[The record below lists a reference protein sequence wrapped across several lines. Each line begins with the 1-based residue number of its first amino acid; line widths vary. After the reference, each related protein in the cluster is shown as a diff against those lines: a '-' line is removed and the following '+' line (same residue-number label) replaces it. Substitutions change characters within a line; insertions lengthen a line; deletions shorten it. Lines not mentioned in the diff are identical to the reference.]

1 VNGLRKLPNPFPQGL
16 NPNYGRAFDA
26 GAKAPTPKEQDLSTS
41 SEAVRPQ
48 ESFMGPPLAYYAA
61 QEK

>member
-1 VNGLRKLPNPFPQGL
+1 MLELKLRPS
-16 NPNYGRAFDA
+16 
-26 GAKAPTPKEQDLSTS
+26 KEQDLSTS

-48 ESFMGPPLAYYAA
+48 ESFMGTPLAYYAA